1 MIPKIIHYVWV
12 GGAPKPRRVLEC
24 IDSWKKF
31 CPDYV
36 FQEWDDHNI
45 DLISNRYLK
54 EAYFAK
60 KWAFVSDYLRLY
72 ALDRFGGIYFDT
84 DIQLT
89 RKIDNFLR
97 NSFFIGYE
105 YNRKLVV
112 PSTALIGAEKA
123 NPIIR
128 GFLKE
133 YECLKFRQDDGSYD
147 TTTNVI
153 RMQNYLHKNYGVMGI
168 TEDIEK
174 IKEISKGAMI
184 YPYFY
189 FCKPKFMKENYAIHK
204 FEGSWL
210 PCISRKNLYEI
221 DLKALR
227 LGKLRF
233 VAFRKN
239 KPLNSQV
246 ILPLV
251 KNEKILLSSLWVGKY
266 SCALTISQ

>member
-12 GGAPKPRRVLEC
+12 GRAPKPRCVMEC
-24 IDSWKKF
+24 INSWKKF

-36 FQEWDDHNI
+36 FQEWDDRCV
-45 DLISNRYLK
+45 DLIPNRYLR
-54 EAYFAK
+54 EAYIAK

-72 ALDRFGGIYFDT
+72 ALDRFGGIYLDT
-84 DIQLT
+84 DILLT

-105 YNRKLVV
+105 YNRELVV

-133 YECLKFRQDDGSYD
+133 YENLKFIQDDGSCD

-153 RMQNYLHKNYGVMGI
+153 RMQNYLHKNYGIMGI
-168 TEDIEK
+168 NEDIKK
-174 IKEISKGAMI
+174 IKEIYKGAMI

-189 FCKPKFMKENYAIHK
+189 FCKPKFMMENYAIHK

-210 PCISRKNLYEI
+210 PCISRKNLCEI
-221 DLKALR
+221 DLKTFG

-239 KPLNSQV
+239 KTLYSKA

-251 KNEKILLSSLWVGKY
+251 KGEKILLSSLWVGKY
-266 SCALTISQ
+266 SCALTIS